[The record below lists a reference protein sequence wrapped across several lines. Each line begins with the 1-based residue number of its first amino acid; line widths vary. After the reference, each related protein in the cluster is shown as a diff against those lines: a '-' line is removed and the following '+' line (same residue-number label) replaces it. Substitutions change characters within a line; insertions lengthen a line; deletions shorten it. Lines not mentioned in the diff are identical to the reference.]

1 MGEKKS
7 YPGFLK
13 DSGEAGEMI
22 ASIDWSG
29 HALGPIDSWPESL
42 RTTLSII
49 LNCEFPMI
57 LFWNSDYICF
67 YNDAYLPFL
76 DRSGKHP
83 QAMGQKAD
91 YVWEDSWEMVKPR
104 IDRVLEGETAHWD
117 EDHLLVPGGSGISEA
132 VGWNYDWSPVSSG
145 RGTVA
150 GVLVYF
156 RETQSFALP
165 DHGHSEEII
174 KYVHRILE
182 SITDGFFALDENWV
196 ITRWNREAEK
206 LSGVKRK
213 DVIGEIIWDVF
224 PAAKELKFYS
234 GFHKVMKTRKP
245 ISFEEYFEP
254 LGKWYYV
261 NVYPCRIGI
270 SVYFRDIT
278 EQRRLQV
285 IHARTEEIS
294 GVAGWEFDV
303 ASQKV
308 FLTSKAYDIYGLPEE
323 RTIDLETNEKLFDE
337 QSLNRIEKGLTRAI
351 EKKKSYEL
359 ELNMTTPDG
368 VEKVV
373 RINGFPEVKSGKVT
387 KLYGTLKD
395 ITKDK
400 KDQAELKRAYEKLK
414 TSQRIA
420 KLGYWTH
427 DITENKSEWSE
438 EVYAIWEQDP
448 KTFKPD
454 FENMLETVHPD
465 DKNIFLNDVNTAFP
479 DQNFYDTEHRII
491 TPSGKVKWVLQRITL
506 HRNEE
511 GTPEMLEGIAQ
522 DISDHKRQEKEIRE
536 ALKEKETLLAEVHH
550 RVKNNLAVVS
560 GLMQLQAYEEES
572 DVLKEKLLD
581 SVSRIVSMASI
592 HEQLYQSN
600 SFSKLDFS
608 GNLEKLGHK
617 IVDTMQVK
625 SSISLSFDLDPVQLN
640 VNQAIPLSLIVN
652 EVVTNI
658 LKHAFKD
665 REKGKIAFKLSEKG
679 NRVELLITDNGVGM
693 PEDFDL
699 TEKQTLGL
707 RLIKILVQQ
716 LEAEYRYGSSE
727 SGTVFS
733 INFKKSEIKGIGSI
747 NL

>member
-7 YPGFLK
+7 YLGFLK
-13 DSGEAGEMI
+13 NCGETGETI

-29 HALGPIDSWPESL
+29 HILGSVDNWPVSL
-42 RTTLSII
+42 RTTLSIV
-49 LNCEFPMI
+49 LNSDIPMI
-57 LFWNSDYICF
+57 LFWGSDYICF
-67 YNDAYLPFL
+67 YNNAYLTIL
-76 DRSGKHP
+76 DMDGNQP
-83 QAMGQKAD
+83 QAMGLKGEE
-91 YVWEDSWEMVKPR
+91 VWDESWESVKSQ
-104 IDRVLEGETAHWD
+104 IDRIIEGKTANGNQD
-117 EDHLLVPGGSGISEA
+117 CLLAPGGSDIPEA
-132 VGWNYDWSPVSSG
+132 VDWDYDWSQVRDG
-145 RGTVA
+145 DGTIA
-150 GVLVYF
+150 GVLVSF
-156 RETQSFALP
+156 RETQVIALS
-165 DHGHSEEII
+165 DQGQSEEIS

-182 SITDGFFALDENWV
+182 SITDGFFALDENWIV
-196 ITRWNREAEK
+196 IRWNREAEK
-206 LSGVKRK
+206 LSNVKRE
-213 DVIGEIIWDVF
+213 DVVGNVLWDVF

-234 GFHKVMKTRKP
+234 EFLRVMKTRVP
-245 ISFEEYFEP
+245 TSFEEYFEP

-278 EQRRLQV
+278 EQRRLQA

-303 ASQKV
+303 ASQEV
-308 FLTSKAYDIYGLPEE
+308 FLTSKAYEIYGLPEG
-323 RTIDLETNEKLFDE
+323 TAIDLETNKKLFDE
-337 QSLNRIEKGLTRAI
+337 QSLVKIEKALTQAI
-351 EKKKSYEL
+351 EDKNSYEI
-359 ELNMTTPDG
+359 ELNMTTPVG
-368 VEKVV
+368 EEKIV
-373 RINGFPEVKSGKVT
+373 RFNGYPEIKNEKVT
-387 KLYGTLKD
+387 KLYGTMED
-395 ITKDK
+395 ITKEK
-400 KDQAELKRAYEKLK
+400 KEQEELEKAYEKLK

-438 EVYAIWEQDP
+438 EVYNIWEQNP
-448 KTFKPD
+448 QTFEPNL
-454 FENMLETVHPD
+454 ENMLETVHQE

-479 DQNFYDTEHRII
+479 DQNFYDSEHRII

-511 GTPEMLEGIAQ
+511 GTPEKLEGIAQ
-522 DISDHKRQEKEIRE
+522 DITDHKRQEKEIME

-608 GNLEKLGHK
+608 GNLEKLGQK
-617 IVDTMQVK
+617 IVNTMQVK
-625 SSISLSFDLDPVQLN
+625 TSIALSFDLEPVQLN
-640 VNQAIPLSLIVN
+640 VNQAIPLSLIVS

-658 LKHAFKD
+658 LKHAFKE
-665 REKGKIAFKLSEKG
+665 REDGQIVFELSEKG
-679 NRVELLITDNGVGM
+679 NQVELLIKDNGVGM
-693 PEDFDL
+693 PEDFDSG
-699 TEKQTLGL
+699 KQTLGL
-707 RLIKILVQQ
+707 RLIKILAQQ

-733 INFKKSEIKGIGSI
+733 INFEKSEIKGIGST